1 MERRR
6 SAALTRPQTPPI
18 RPIPIRPAAGTHSSK
33 ATTPPPQRVRFSPP
47 CEARPPSPAL
57 SRSSALGQPPP
68 PRPLSRVGAVPAPP
82 RPALARAATYT
93 SAVAPRSASPG
104 HSGSPAHPSTRLPS
118 PGPLARLSTPPSP
131 WRPPPLPRPAPR
143 IDTANQWTLRRPVS
157 NPALHRPSSLYASR
171 RTGLATPPPSRPNS
185 GSSRASFQAVPPHLS
200 FLDPSIPPL
209 PFSPSEHP
217 EGTVVEESNLFIAR
231 GKPRLGLTHWQ
242 HAAVYR
248 AHQALDE
255 YVPEVRELS
264 RRAREQGRAAVDKL
278 RLEVYMPVR
287 TLVETAV
294 AVLRMLQSGEEGM
307 EMMAAVAS
315 RLVHLRWGDDEE
327 WKGISHLHFDRAI
340 DAIGISHRNTRI
352 VSEFTAL
359 AVETF
364 QDRPRLSKITLDLHK
379 CVTHL
384 FASWQLEV
392 DSPIS
397 INLRQCAQGRADRKA
412 WQELQW
418 RAEGFKNGM
427 RATADAKRRLA
438 RAVGRFLDGVRSRGA
453 LDGGEYLK
461 LFKHLQ
467 LYAPDGVDLQP
478 RKELCP
484 R

>member
-1 MERRR
+1 M
-6 SAALTRPQTPPI
+6 
-18 RPIPIRPAAGTHSSK
+18 
-33 ATTPPPQRVRFSPP
+33 
-47 CEARPPSPAL
+47 
-57 SRSSALGQPPP
+57 
-68 PRPLSRVGAVPAPP
+68 
-82 RPALARAATYT
+82 
-93 SAVAPRSASPG
+93 
-104 HSGSPAHPSTRLPS
+104 
-118 PGPLARLSTPPSP
+118 
-131 WRPPPLPRPAPR
+131 
-143 IDTANQWTLRRPVS
+143 S

-307 EMMAAVAS
+307 EVRSAVLRLVRPTPRRLTSLRPQMMAAVAS

-340 DAIGISHRNTRI
+340 DAIGISQRNTRT

-364 QDRPRLSKITLDLHK
+364 QGAPPPSPLFDSTRRRPDLL
-379 CVTHL
+379 T
-384 FASWQLEV
+384 
-392 DSPIS
+392 P
-397 INLRQCAQGRADRKA
+397 
-412 WQELQW
+412 
-418 RAEGFKNGM
+418 
-427 RATADAKRRLA
+427 DACLPPPQTA
-438 RAVGRFLDGVRSRGA
+438 RASQKSPSTCTNASRTSSPRGSSRSTAPSRSTCDSARRAARTARRGRSCSGGPRGSRTA
-453 LDGGEYLK
+453 
-461 LFKHLQ
+461 
-467 LYAPDGVDLQP
+467 
-478 RKELCP
+478 
-484 R
+484 